1 MPLFFFSPVTRIGEA
16 RRRAPAALGRR
27 PWGFGSGQGRGK
39 RGSGM
44 WGIDSPT
51 HLGSGRGEGAG
62 RREWAAVALVARGGG
77 ASAREER
84 LEAAEVV
91 AGMAGGSG
99 SLL

>member
-1 MPLFFFSPVTRIGEA
+1 MPFLFLPSTQNRGGHWLAGGGPI
-16 RRRAPAALGRR
+16 RAPWAMAAAGNEGERGREVRGCDSRPHLRLGRR
-27 PWGFGSGQGRGK
+27 V
-39 RGSGM
+39 
-44 WGIDSPT
+44 
-51 HLGSGRGEGAG
+51 EAG
-62 RREWAAVALVARGGG
+62 RRERAAAALVARGGG

>member
-1 MPLFFFSPVTRIGEA
+1 MALDSGGEGV
-16 RRRAPAALGRR
+16 RH
-27 PWGFGSGQGRGK
+27 SG
-39 RGSGM
+39 
-44 WGIDSPT
+44 
-51 HLGSGRGEGAG
+51 HGSGRWRAPES
-62 RREWAAVALVARGGG
+62 AAAALVARGGG

>member
-1 MPLFFFSPVTRIGEA
+1 V
-16 RRRAPAALGRR
+16 
-27 PWGFGSGQGRGK
+27 GF
-39 RGSGM
+39 
-44 WGIDSPT
+44 DSPA

-62 RREWAAVALVARGGG
+62 RRERAAAALVVCDGG

>member
-1 MPLFFFSPVTRIGEA
+1 MAQGA
-16 RRRAPAALGRR
+16 RAAGIV
-27 PWGFGSGQGRGK
+27 GK

>member
-1 MPLFFFSPVTRIGEA
+1 LGRWL
-16 RRRAPAALGRR
+16 RALGR
-27 PWGFGSGQGRGK
+27 PGSWGK

>member
-1 MPLFFFSPVTRIGEA
+1 MAVAG
-16 RRRAPAALGRR
+16 RRRAIRPLWATAAAGSEGERGRDVRECDSRPHLGLGRR
-27 PWGFGSGQGRGK
+27 S
-39 RGSGM
+39 
-44 WGIDSPT
+44 
-51 HLGSGRGEGAG
+51 EAG
-62 RREWAAVALVARGGG
+62 RRERAAVALVARGGG